1 MRGRHR
7 LLLAA
12 AAAALLAGC
21 EPAARGPA
29 APASTAPAARPTAGR
44 LVVTRVRGPALED
57 SALRV
62 RPDPEVAIY
71 LPPGYDDEPRRRYPV
86 LYLLHG
92 IGGTHADWTGRG
104 YGGVTLQAAMERL
117 VAAGTVPPMIVV
129 MPTAMTPYGGSFYV
143 DSAVNGGWATYV
155 ARDLVAHVDGT
166 YRTLARR
173 EHRGVAG
180 HSMGGYGAIT
190 LASSRPEVFGA
201 AWAMSPCCLAWVAEL
216 GPDNPQWRRLIK
228 LQHPRE
234 LRLALVDGDFYV
246 PGFAAMAAAWSP
258 APGRPP
264 LEVHLPFALGPDGER
279 LVPSEPGH
287 SMWQRAMP
295 IARIEERAAA
305 LGGLR
310 GLVIDTGEQDDFPHI
325 PLGARLYSEALTAA
339 GVRHRFETYPGDHL
353 SRIGERL
360 EREVLPYFG
369 RLLATSPGGPAGPP
383 G

>member
-21 EPAARGPA
+21 EPAARAPA
-29 APASTAPAARPTAGR
+29 APAPAGSGAPATAGR
-44 LVVTRVRGPALED
+44 LVVARVRGAALEE
-57 SALRV
+57 SALGV

-71 LPPGYDDEPRRRYPV
+71 LPPGYDDEPGRRYPV

-92 IGGTHADWTGRG
+92 IAGTHADWTGRG
-104 YGGVTLQAAMERL
+104 YQGVTLQAAMDRL
-117 VAAGTVPPMIVV
+117 VAGGAVPPMIVV
-129 MPTAMTPYGGSFYV
+129 MPTAKTPYGGSFYL
-143 DSAVNGGWATYV
+143 DSPVNGGWATYV
-155 ARDLVAHVDGT
+155 ARDLVEHVDER

-180 HSMGGYGAIT
+180 HSMGGFGAIT
-190 LASSRPEVFGA
+190 LAASRPEVFGA

-216 GPDNPQWRRLIK
+216 GPENPQWRRLVRVE
-228 LQHPRE
+228 HPRE
-234 LRLALVDGDFYV
+234 LRLALVDGDVYV
-246 PGFAAMAAAWSP
+246 PGFTAMAAAWSP
-258 APGRPP
+258 APDRPP
-264 LEVHLPFALGPDGER
+264 LLVHLPFALGPDGDR
-279 LVPSEPGH
+279 LVPAEPGH
-287 SMWQRAMP
+287 SMWQQAMP
-295 IARIEERAAA
+295 IAQLAEQAAA
-305 LGGLR
+305 LGRLR
-310 GLVIDTGEQDDFPHI
+310 GLVIDVGEQDDFLHI

-339 GVRHRFETYPGDHL
+339 GVEHRFETYQGDHL

-369 RLLATSPGGPAGPP
+369 RVLATSPGGPAGPP